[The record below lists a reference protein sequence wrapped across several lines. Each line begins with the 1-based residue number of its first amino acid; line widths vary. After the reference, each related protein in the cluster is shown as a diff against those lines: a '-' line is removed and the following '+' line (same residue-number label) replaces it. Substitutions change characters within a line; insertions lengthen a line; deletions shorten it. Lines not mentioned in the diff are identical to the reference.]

1 MDGIHGYIQ
10 APAGFLKTPE
20 WFWPN
25 VLELVC
31 PQVFSD
37 LPVEEQQILQLLW
50 VLIQRS
56 VSRVTASGL
65 GLAWRLF

>member
-20 WFWPN
+20 WFWLN
-25 VLELVC
+25 V
-31 PQVFSD
+31 
-37 LPVEEQQILQLLW
+37 LW

-65 GLAWRLF
+65 GLASFSCACVHACACVCNLVMTL